1 MQVSGLK
8 GLAERV
14 ESAEEASTALVSEV
28 AEALA
33 AAYPRAA
40 SRAVADGALLSS
52 TDAALHVADRALPGW
67 EILLRGA
74 ALEPHGHWHCT
85 LRETSATDDDAV
97 IGFGRSPSLPRALIA
112 ALLRI
117 AAMRTGG

>member
-40 SRAVADGALLSS
+40 SRAVADGALQSS

-67 EILLRGA
+67 EILRRDRVRPFSIVAARPDRGA
-74 ALEPHGHWHCT
+74 AADRRDQDWGLSGASIPTG
-85 LRETSATDDDAV
+85 LPPPAP
-97 IGFGRSPSLPRALIA
+97 RSP
-112 ALLRI
+112 
-117 AAMRTGG
+117 